1 MHRQTLHDTHREG
14 PPIVRQ
20 LLPAA
25 SAHVALALVD
35 VPGPVHTIE
44 PQPYYRFSFNLG
56 PSYGFE
62 VAGPQPVTAMH
73 FKHHSLMVIPPDVGF
88 THRSS
93 QRPVVGNRL
102 RPARL
107 ATFRVSAALVSRT
120 ALDINLPAHQ
130 ARLAHR
136 VVDVDE
142 VLRPLAQALY
152 ADLHAHSPDGQKATE
167 RTAMALLGRL
177 LRREHG
183 GPLIATVSPAATA
196 QAHMDQQFATA
207 VTLEQLAE
215 IAGMSV
221 FHFCRVFRAHTGST
235 PYQYLLSRRV
245 AQARHLLWSCPDM
258 SMLQVSLACGF
269 GSSSH
274 FSAQFKKHTG
284 QTPLQ
289 WQRSQ

>member
-1 MHRQTLHDTHREG
+1 MHRPTLHDTHREG

-20 LLPAA
+20 LLPSA
-25 SAHVALALVD
+25 STHVALALVD
-35 VPGPVHTIE
+35 VPGPVHTVE

-62 VAGPQPVTAMH
+62 ITDSQPIKAMH
-73 FKHHSLMVIPPDVGF
+73 FRHHSLMVIPPDVGF

-93 QRPVVGNRL
+93 QRQVVGNRP

-107 ATFRVSAALVSRT
+107 ATFRVSDALVSRT

-130 ARLAHR
+130 ARLSHR
-136 VVDVDE
+136 VVEGDE
-142 VLRPLAQALY
+142 VLRLLAQALY

-167 RTAMALLGRL
+167 STAMALLGRL

-183 GPLIATVSPAATA
+183 GPLIATASPAARA

-221 FHFCRVFRAHTGST
+221 FHFCRVFREHTGIT

-245 AQARHLLWSCPDM
+245 AQARHMLWSCPDLT
-258 SMLQVSLACGF
+258 MLQVSLACGF
-269 GSSSH
+269 GSASH

-289 WQRSQ
+289 WQRSH